1 MRFMPNRHKMLG
13 AGAAALAL
21 VITAFT
27 VQAGLSA
34 PPSAPS
40 SIVTVDPARILDT
53 RIALGVPGTTP
64 VGPASSITLQVSGA
78 GGVPANATGVV
89 LNLTGTDATRNT
101 FITATPTGT
110 PRSTTSVLNVTPNVA
125 IANTITIALGT
136 NGQIDLFNFDG
147 NIHLV
152 ADVTGYLLPA
162 ATGTTTVPTP
172 HVETTVLEFNAFS
185 ATGRNLGLPDLADGC
200 VNLGTTGEAYL
211 DIPLPHGAA
220 VTKVDFRY
228 FDNDIANQTFVL
240 YEVDQQPFGAP
251 STSGTLGDSQTASTG
266 TVGYGVAS
274 ITPTGGDQVSAT
286 VRYQILAL
294 SNGIS
299 TIGNLEKFCGASVEY
314 KMIVP

>member
-1 MRFMPNRHKMLG
+1 MRNLKQIIG
-13 AGAAALAL
+13 SAGALAL
-21 VITAFT
+21 VAVAFG
-27 VQAGLSA
+27 VQAGFGA
-34 PPSAPS
+34 APSAPS
-40 SIVTVDPARILDT
+40 SVVTVDPARILDT

-64 VGPASSITLQVSGA
+64 VGPASTITVQVSGV
-78 GGVPANATGVV
+78 GGVPAGATGVV
-89 LNLTGTDATRNT
+89 VTITGTQATQNT
-101 FITATPTGT
+101 FVTATPTGS
-110 PRSTTSVLNVTPNVA
+110 PRSTTSVLNVSPNVD
-125 IANTITIALGT
+125 IANTITVALGT
-136 NGQIDLFNFDG
+136 NGQIDLFNNG
-147 NIHLV
+147 GSVHLI

-162 ATGTTTVPTP
+162 TGAPTTP

-200 VNLGTTGEAYL
+200 VNLGTAGELYL

-240 YEVDQQPFGAP
+240 YEVDQQPFGPP

-266 TVGYGVAS
+266 QVGYGVAS

-294 SNGIS
+294 SNGINQ
-299 TIGNLEKFCGASVEY
+299 IGNAEKFCGASVEY
-314 KMIVP
+314 KMLVP